1 MRFIRDLWTLLK
13 RRDFR
18 RLFAV
23 RLTSQFGDGVF
34 QVALASY
41 VLFARVLQLSLP

>member
-1 MRFIRDLWTLLK
+1 MSCGYSAGVRFLRDLWTLLQ

-23 RLTSQFGDGVF
+23 RLTSQLGDEDIVMR
-34 QVALASY
+34 LK
-41 VLFARVLQLSLP
+41 L